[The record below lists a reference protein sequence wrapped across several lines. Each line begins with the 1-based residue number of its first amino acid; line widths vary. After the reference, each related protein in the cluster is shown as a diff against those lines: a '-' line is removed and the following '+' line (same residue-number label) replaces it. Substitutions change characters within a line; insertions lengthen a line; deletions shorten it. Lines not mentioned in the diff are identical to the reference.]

1 MQAKRDYPLFKS
13 IQLINHDYSK
23 TQLLNINLNQLSN
36 KNRISKLL
44 EKINSTSKIRDK
56 SLSQRDSLS
65 DISSEASSHNPSP
78 TLHSSALPIKKD
90 IISAK
95 YQYHKRNISEFTLD
109 EATIKNK
116 NMINDNLLKF
126 IRQNRKST
134 SNTAKIPSPSRIIEK
149 MNGVINEGYP
159 EHQIDISENTNSINS
174 LLFVPQEKVFPTNP
188 LSNHY
193 FIKPLLSQNLLE
205 LSYKENQNVAYKSSM
220 EDKGTFTM
228 YMNSNNNN
236 HLITLFD
243 GHGGSSISSYLQQ
256 NFATT
261 FKSKLLQHTSIPKA
275 LFNTFISI
283 DKQIHQLD
291 LVNMGSTGTAVYITQ
306 ENNVNVLYCANI
318 GDTRCMLISP
328 THIER
333 ISCDHRAD
341 EPKEKQ
347 RIENSG
353 GFVVNGRVNGRL
365 MLSRAFGDFEMK
377 NFGVKAE
384 PHISRKEIHG
394 DIEGNNLFMVLACD
408 GIWDVLSETDVQ
420 QIIKYEINKNSNQ
433 NNITERM
440 SNTILNSAIVNGAWD
455 NLSLFVVK
463 LT

>member
-1 MQAKRDYPLFKS
+1 MQTKRDYPLFKP
-13 IQLINHDYSK
+13 IQLINHDFSQ
-23 TQLLNINLNQLSN
+23 TQLLNINFNQLSD

-44 EKINSTSKIRDK
+44 EKINTTSKTKDN
-56 SLSQRDSLS
+56 SLSQKDCLS

-90 IISAK
+90 NALTK
-95 YQYHKRNISEFTLD
+95 YPYHKRNISEFTLD
-109 EATIKNK
+109 EKAIKSK
-116 NMINDNLLKF
+116 NITNDNLLKF
-126 IRQNRKST
+126 IRQNRKNT
-134 SNTAKIPSPSRIIEK
+134 SNTAKIQSPSRIIEK
-149 MNGVINEGYP
+149 MNGVTNETCP
-159 EHQIDISENTNSINS
+159 ENQIDISENTNLSNS
-174 LLFVPQEKVFPTNP
+174 SMFAPQERVFPTNP

-205 LSYKENQNVAYKSSM
+205 LSYKENQNVPYKSSM

-228 YMNSNNNN
+228 YMNSNTNN

-243 GHGGSSISSYLQQ
+243 GHGGSSISSYLQH

-283 DKQIHQLD
+283 DKQIHQLE
-291 LVNMGSTGTAVYITQ
+291 LVNMGSTGTAVYITK

-333 ISCDHRAD
+333 LSCDHRAD

-384 PHISRKEIHG
+384 PHISRKEIHSNM
-394 DIEGNNLFMVLACD
+394 EGSNLFMVLACD
-408 GIWDVLSETDVQ
+408 GIWDVLSEKDVQ
-420 QIIKYEINKNSNQ
+420 HIIKYEINKNNNH

-440 SNTILNSAIVNGAWD
+440 SNTILNSAIANGAWD

>member
-44 EKINSTSKIRDK
+44 EKINSTSKIRDN
-56 SLSQRDSLS
+56 SLSQRDSSS

-78 TLHSSALPIKKD
+78 TLHSSALPVEKD

-261 FKSKLLQHTSIPKA
+261 FKSKLLLFTLINSISPVVV
-275 LFNTFISI
+275 FISVFPKTTMFSI
-283 DKQIHQLD
+283 FTSPVELTIFKLFETLD
-291 LVNMGSTGTAVYITQ
+291 LNST
-306 ENNVNVLYCANI
+306 
-318 GDTRCMLISP
+318 SP
-328 THIER
+328 VE
-333 ISCDHRAD
+333 
-341 EPKEKQ
+341 
-347 RIENSG
+347 
-353 GFVVNGRVNGRL
+353 L
-365 MLSRAFGDFEMK
+365 
-377 NFGVKAE
+377 
-384 PHISRKEIHG
+384 
-394 DIEGNNLFMVLACD
+394 
-408 GIWDVLSETDVQ
+408 
-420 QIIKYEINKNSNQ
+420 
-433 NNITERM
+433 
-440 SNTILNSAIVNGAWD
+440 TIFTS
-455 NLSLFVVK
+455 
-463 LT
+463 